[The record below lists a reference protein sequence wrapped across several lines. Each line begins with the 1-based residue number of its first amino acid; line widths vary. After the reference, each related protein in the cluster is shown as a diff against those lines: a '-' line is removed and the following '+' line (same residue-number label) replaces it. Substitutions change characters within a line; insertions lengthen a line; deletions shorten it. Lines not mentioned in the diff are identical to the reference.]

1 MEASEPRR
9 SGRTGCAAR
18 PNSRLWSYK
27 GSERRE
33 GSGARAAGVEEI
45 SGRENGKGSGSVAN
59 RAECLTQNKTTG
71 ENEMVKMHIDG
82 ALVDGPR
89 TMQVID
95 PSAETI
101 AADVPDAPT
110 AHVPTAVAA
119 TAEAFP
125 ARREHSP
132 AARRPAL

>member
-1 MEASEPRR
+1 MRISD
-9 SGRTGCAAR
+9 
-18 PNSRLWSYK
+18 WS
-27 GSERRE
+27 SDVCSSAL

-71 ENEMVKMHIDG
+71 ENEMVKMLIDG

-95 PSAETI
+95 PSDETI
-101 AADVPDAPT
+101 AAEVPDATT
-110 AHVPTAVAA
+110 ADVDRPVAAAA
-119 TAEAFP
+119 TAFP
-125 ARREHSP
+125 AWPGIRS
-132 AARRPAL
+132 A

>member
-1 MEASEPRR
+1 MIRRPPR
-9 SGRTGCAAR
+9 STRTDTLFPYTTLFR
-18 PNSRLWSYK
+18 V
-27 GSERRE
+27 E

-71 ENEMVKMHIDG
+71 ENEMVKMLIDG

-95 PSAETI
+95 PSDETI
-101 AADVPDAPT
+101 AAEVPDATT
-110 AHVPTAVAA
+110 ADVDRAVAA
-119 TAEAFP
+119 AAKAFP
-125 ARREHSP
+125 AWRDSSP
-132 AARRPAL
+132 EARGDRKRVG

>member
-71 ENEMVKMHIDG
+71 ENEMVKMLIDG

-95 PSAETI
+95 PSRSEEHTSELQSLI
-101 AADVPDAPT
+101 RLSY
-110 AHVPTAVAA
+110 AV
-119 TAEAFP
+119 
-125 ARREHSP
+125 
-132 AARRPAL
+132 LCL